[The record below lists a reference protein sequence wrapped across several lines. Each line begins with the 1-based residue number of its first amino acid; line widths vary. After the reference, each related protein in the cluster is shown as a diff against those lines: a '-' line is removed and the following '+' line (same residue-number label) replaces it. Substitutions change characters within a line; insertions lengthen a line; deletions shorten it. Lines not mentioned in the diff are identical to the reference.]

1 MFVIFV
7 IIIVMEEFEFF
18 DWEYGNLFFI
28 DIIEFWEYLIV
39 ISLVVV
45 KYFVVLKV
53 FLFFEM
59 VMIWLV

>member
-45 KYFVVLKV
+45 
-53 FLFFEM
+53 
-59 VMIWLV
+59 